1 MQSKI
6 ATEKSNNKGGKT
18 MYNANKSKSNIALY
32 IVLSLIIVAVV
43 CMTVFSVVTNTR
55 KKTDNPKVEETAAQ
69 TAKRTEAPETRR
81 PEMTQD
87 PEDTYIEEPE
97 EDVNN
102 VPEDEPSKEVDAPAK
117 LVFTKP
123 VEGYLLK
130 GYDIDMPV
138 YSLTM
143 NDYRVHTGIDI
154 LADIGSTVACIA
166 EGTVQNVYD
175 DPMMG
180 NCISI
185 SHPNGL
191 VSYYMGLSDEV
202 CEGIEEGA
210 PVYCGQALSSI
221 GDSTLIEIAEEPH
234 LHLEVKK
241 DGKNV
246 NPLDYISYEATSSAN
261 AVDDNY
267 EG

>member
-1 MQSKI
+1 
-6 ATEKSNNKGGKT
+6 
-18 MYNANKSKSNIALY
+18 MYNANKSKTNIALY

-43 CMTVFSVVTNTR
+43 CMTVFSVVTNTK
-55 KKTDNPKVEETAAQ
+55 KKTDTPKVDETAAD
-69 TAKRTEAPETRR
+69 TVKRPETAETRQ
-81 PEMTQD
+81 PEITQN
-87 PEDTYIEEPE
+87 PEGTYTEVPDD
-97 EDVNN
+97 DVNA
-102 VPEDEPSKEVDAPAK
+102 VPDNEPSEEVDAPVK
-117 LVFTKP
+117 LVFTNP

-143 NDYRVHTGIDI
+143 NDYRVHAGIDI
-154 LADIGSTVACIA
+154 LADPGATVSAIA

-185 SHPNGL
+185 SHANGL

-202 CEGIEEGA
+202 CDGIEEGA

-241 DGKNV
+241 DGKHV
-246 NPLDYISYEATSSAN
+246 NPSEYVSYEASTSAN
-261 AVDDNY
+261 VVDDNY

>member
-1 MQSKI
+1 
-6 ATEKSNNKGGKT
+6 

-32 IVLSLIIVAVV
+32 VVLSLIIVAVV
-43 CMTVFSVVTNTR
+43 CMTVFSVVTSTR
-55 KKTDNPKVEETAAQ
+55 KKTDNPKVNETAAQ
-69 TAKRTEAPETRR
+69 TAKRTESAETRR
-81 PEMTQD
+81 PEITQNPD
-87 PEDTYIEEPE
+87 DTYIEKPE
-97 EDVNN
+97 QDVNS
-102 VPEDEPSKEVDAPAK
+102 VPEDEPTKEVDAPVK

-130 GYDIDMPV
+130 SYDIDMPV

-154 LADIGSTVACIA
+154 LADIGSPVVCMA

-191 VSYYMGLSDEV
+191 VSCYMGLSDEV

-210 PVYCGQALSSI
+210 PVYCGQPLSSI

-234 LHLEVKK
+234 LHLEVKM

-246 NPLDYISYEATSSAN
+246 NPLDYISYEASNAEN